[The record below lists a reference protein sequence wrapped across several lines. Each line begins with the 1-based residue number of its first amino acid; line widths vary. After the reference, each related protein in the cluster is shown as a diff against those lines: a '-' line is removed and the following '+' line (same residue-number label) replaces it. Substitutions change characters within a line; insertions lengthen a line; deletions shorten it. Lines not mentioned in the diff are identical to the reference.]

1 MSGNSDNNELLRL
14 RTRIAKRF
22 RHTCAS
28 GALLQDGDRVLI
40 ALSGGKDSL
49 ALVEFLG
56 RQAQIYVPRIQVCA
70 VHVRVENRAY
80 ISDTSYLE
88 RFCGQAGVPFQVRD
102 TAISGEE
109 TKDPCFLCSWYRRKA
124 LFEAARELDCNK
136 IAFGHHRD
144 DVLET
149 LLLNLVYEGRF
160 GTVPPALPLDKM
172 PVTLI
177 RPFWNVDEADLA
189 RYALLA
195 GYEKQKQLCPFEHHS
210 RRHDMTAL
218 LQQLQTLNPDV
229 RSSLLHAL
237 TRHQSD

>member
-1 MSGNSDNNELLRL
+1 MPDNNDNKDLLRL
-14 RTRIAKRF
+14 RTRITKRF
-22 RHTCAS
+22 RRTCAS
-28 GALLQDGDRVLI
+28 GALLQDGDRILI

-56 RQAQIYVPRIQVCA
+56 RQAQIYVPRIQLCA

-80 ISDTSYLE
+80 VSDTAYLE
-88 RFCGQAGVPFQVRD
+88 RFCAQAGVPFRLWE

-149 LLLNLVYEGRF
+149 LLLNLVYEGRLD
-160 GTVPPALPLDKM
+160 TIPPALPLDKM
-172 PVTLI
+172 PLTLI
-177 RPFWNVDEADLA
+177 RPFWAVDEADIA

-195 GYEKQKQLCPFEHHS
+195 GYERQKQLCPFEHHS

-218 LQQLQTLNPDV
+218 LRQLQTLNPEV

-237 TRHQSD
+237 TRKQ